1 VRQHSTDVFASL
13 GTGALPGLWDAPGKP
28 SLKEITRILEFT
40 KKAVAQ
46 GARIPESKFSLA
58 HGLPIELE
66 DRLREWAM
74 IIEIVAQHFDG
85 DSERTALWFRLPN
98 PLLGGFEPREM
109 IRFGRANQLRRV
121 VTDAVEGNLP

>member
-1 VRQHSTDVFASL
+1 VFASL
-13 GTGALPGLWDAPGKP
+13 GTGTLPGLWDAPGKA
-28 SLKEITRILEFT
+28 SLKEVARILDFN

-46 GARIPESKFSLA
+46 GARIPVSNFSFS
-58 HGLPIELE
+58 HPLPSQLE

-85 DSERTALWFRLPN
+85 DSEKTALWFRLPN
-98 PLLGGFEPREM
+98 PLLGGYEPREM